1 MISKIHF
8 PTQLDVSLKKHEYLK
23 KRYVRA
29 NHALFINK
37 TIVKETVKQSRL
49 RNKFLST
56 NSEKDRK
63 ACNKQSKYCISLIRK
78 AMQTFF
84 GNINT
89 TEVT

>member
-37 TIVKETVKQSRL
+37 TIVKETVKQS
-49 RNKFLST
+49 
-56 NSEKDRK
+56 
-63 ACNKQSKYCISLIRK
+63 
-78 AMQTFF
+78 
-84 GNINT
+84 
-89 TEVT
+89 